1 MVTVE
6 GTSTARF
13 EPVRAALAAH
23 LESGEEL
30 GASIAIDV
38 DGVME
43 VDLWG
48 GHADAA
54 RTVPWHRDTLVG
66 LWSTTK
72 TLSSLAALV
81 LVDRGALDLDRP
93 VAHYW
98 PEFAA
103 RGKEDIEV
111 RHVLAHTSGLSG
123 WQQPF
128 TVDDLYDWPTASARL
143 AGQAP
148 WWKPGSASGYHV
160 QTQGQLVGELVR
172 RVSGRTLT
180 EFVDTEIA
188 GPLGADVQIGARE
201 ADWPRIAP
209 LVPPSQLLDMPADLD
224 PEALFTKTLFGSP
237 ARDEH
242 VDTPRWRRAELGA
255 VNGHGN
261 ARGMA
266 RALSVISRHGEA
278 NGLRLLSTD
287 TVDRILDVQADG
299 IDLFLGVPV
308 RWGIGYALT
317 DPRTM
322 PHMPTGR
329 VCFWVGR
336 GGSIVVMDLD
346 RRITFAYTM
355 NRLGDGLLGSER
367 THCYLKHVYEAFDA
381 NPSTPRTET
390 RTARGE
396 PGAPRRR

>member
-1 MVTVE
+1 MITVE
-6 GTSTARF
+6 GTSTDRF
-13 EPVRAALAAH
+13 EPVRAALEAH

-30 GASIAIDV
+30 GASIAVDV

-48 GHADAA
+48 GYADEA
-54 RTVPWHRDTLVG
+54 RTVPWEQDTVVN

-72 TLSSLAALV
+72 TLSSLAVLL
-81 LVDRGALDLDRP
+81 LVDRGALDLHRP

-103 RGKEDIEV
+103 RGKQDIEV

-128 TVDDLYDWPTASARL
+128 TMDDLYDGPTASARL
-143 AGQAP
+143 AAQAP
-148 WWKPGSASGYHV
+148 WWEPGSASGYHV

-172 RVSGRTLT
+172 RVTGRTLT

-188 GPLGADVQIGARE
+188 GPARADVQIGARE
-201 ADWPRIAP
+201 ADWPRIAESVAPSP
-209 LVPPSQLLDMPADLD
+209 LSGMPAGLD
-224 PEALFTKTLFGSP
+224 PEGIFTRTLLGSP

-242 VDTPRWRRAELGA
+242 VDTSRWRRAELGA

-261 ARGMA
+261 ARGLA
-266 RALSVISRHGEA
+266 RALSAVSRSGRV
-278 NGLRLLSTD
+278 NGHQLLSAD
-287 TVDRILDVQADG
+287 TVDKIFDVQADG
-299 IDLFLGVPV
+299 VDLFLGVPV
-308 RWGIGYALT
+308 RWGMGFALA
-317 DPRTM
+317 DARTM
-322 PHMPTGR
+322 PHLPTGR

-346 RRITFAYTM
+346 RRVTFSYAM
-355 NRLGDGLLGSER
+355 NRLGDGILGSER
-367 THCYLKHVYEAFDA
+367 TLGYLRQVYDVLG
-381 NPSTPRTET
+381 STD
-390 RTARGE
+390 
-396 PGAPRRR
+396 

>member
-1 MVTVE
+1 MSERLSSGVEKNMVVE

-23 LESGEEL
+23 LEAGEEL
-30 GASIAIDV
+30 GASIAVDV

-48 GHADAA
+48 GHADQA
-54 RTVPWHRDTLVG
+54 RTVPWHRDTLVS

-72 TLSSLAALV
+72 TLTNLAALL
-81 LVDRGALDLDRP
+81 LVDRGALDLQRP

-103 RGKEDIEV
+103 QGKEHIEV
-111 RHVLAHTSGLSG
+111 RHVLSHTSGLSG
-123 WQQPF
+123 WEQPF
-128 TVDDLYDWPTASARL
+128 SMEDLYDWPTASARL
-143 AGQAP
+143 AAQAP
-148 WWKPGSASGYHV
+148 WWEPGTASGYHV

-188 GPLGADVQIGARE
+188 KPTQADVQIGARQ
-201 ADWPRIAP
+201 ADWPRIAD
-209 LVPPSQLLDMPADLD
+209 LVAPSQLSGIPTGLD
-224 PEALFTKTLFGSP
+224 PEGIFTRTLAGSP

-242 VDTPRWRRAELGA
+242 VDTPQWRSAELGA

-261 ARGMA
+261 ARGLA
-266 RALSVISRHGEA
+266 RALSVISRRGQV
-278 NGLRLLSTD
+278 NGLRLLSAE
-287 TVDRILDVQADG
+287 TVDKVLDVHADG
-299 IDLFLGVPV
+299 VDLFLGVPV
-308 RWGIGYALT
+308 RWGIGYALA

-329 VCFWVGR
+329 ICFWVGR
-336 GGSIVVMDLD
+336 GGSIVMMDLD
-346 RRITFAYTM
+346 RGVTFAYTM
-355 NRLGDGLLGSER
+355 NRVGDGILGSER
-367 THCYLKHVYEAFDA
+367 THDYIKQVYEVLE
-381 NPSTPRTET
+381 ST
-390 RTARGE
+390 G
-396 PGAPRRR
+396 

>member
-6 GTSTARF
+6 GTNTARF

-30 GASIAIDV
+30 GASIAVDV
-38 DGVME
+38 DGVLE

-48 GHADAA
+48 GYTDTA
-54 RTVPWHRDTLVG
+54 RTVAWHRDTLVN

-81 LVDRGALDLDRP
+81 LVDRGALDLHRP

-103 RGKEDIEV
+103 QGKQDIEV
-111 RHVLAHTSGLSG
+111 RHVLSHTSGLSG
-123 WQQPF
+123 WQPPF

-143 AGQAP
+143 AAQAP
-148 WWKPGSASGYHV
+148 WWEPGSASGYHV
-160 QTQGQLVGELVR
+160 QTQGQLIGELVR
-172 RVSGRTLT
+172 RVSGRTLAA
-180 EFVDTEIA
+180 FVDTEIA
-188 GPLGADVQIGARE
+188 EPSGADVQIGARQV
-201 ADWPRIAP
+201 DWPRIAE
-209 LVPPSQLLDMPADLD
+209 LVAPAQLSGIPTGLD
-224 PEALFTKTLFGSP
+224 PEGIFTRTLLGSP

-242 VDTPRWRRAELGA
+242 VDTPQWRRAELGA

-266 RALSVISRHGEA
+266 RALSVISRRGRV
-278 NGLRLLSTD
+278 NGRRLLSAD
-287 TVDRILDVQADG
+287 TVDKVLDVQSDG
-299 IDLFLGVPV
+299 VDLFLGVPV
-308 RWGIGYALT
+308 RWGTGFALA
-317 DPRTM
+317 DARTM
-322 PHMPTGR
+322 PHLPNGR

-346 RRITFAYTM
+346 RRVTFAYTM
-355 NRLGDGLLGSER
+355 NRLGDGILGSER
-367 THCYLKHVYEAFDA
+367 THSYLRRVYEVLA
-381 NPSTPRTET
+381 STD
-390 RTARGE
+390 
-396 PGAPRRR
+396 

>member
-1 MVTVE
+1 MANVE

-23 LESGEEL
+23 LDSGEEL
-30 GASIAIDV
+30 GASIAVDV

-48 GHADAA
+48 GHTDEA
-54 RTVPWHRDTLVG
+54 RTVPWREDTVVN

-72 TLSSLAALV
+72 TLTNLAALV
-81 LVDRGALDLDRP
+81 LVDRGVLDLHRP

-103 RGKEDIEV
+103 EGKQDIEV

-128 TVDDLYDWPTASARL
+128 TMDQLYDRQAASARL
-143 AGQAP
+143 AAQAP

-188 GPLGADVQIGARE
+188 TPSRADVQIGARE
-201 ADWPRIAP
+201 ADWPRIAELVAPAP
-209 LVPPSQLLDMPADLD
+209 LSGMPAGLD
-224 PEALFTKTLFGSP
+224 PDGIFVRTLLGSP

-242 VDTPRWRRAELGA
+242 VDTPEWRRAELGA

-266 RALSVISRHGEA
+266 RALSMISRRGEV
-278 NGLRLLSTD
+278 NGVRVLSEE
-287 TVDRILDVQADG
+287 TVEKVFDVQADG
-299 IDLFLGVPV
+299 VDLFLGVPV
-308 RWGIGYALT
+308 RWGVGFALADT
-317 DPRTM
+317 RTM

-329 VCFWVGR
+329 ICFWVGR
-336 GGSIVVMDLD
+336 GGSLVMMDLD
-346 RRITFAYTM
+346 RRLTFSYTM

-367 THCYLKHVYEAFDA
+367 THSYIRHVYEVM
-381 NPSTPRTET
+381 N
-390 RTARGE
+390 
-396 PGAPRRR
+396 APV

>member
-1 MVTVE
+1 MVHVE
-6 GTSTARF
+6 GTTTARF

-30 GASIAIDV
+30 GASIAVDV

-43 VDLWG
+43 ADLWG
-48 GHADAA
+48 GHADGA
-54 RTVPWHRDTLVG
+54 RTEPWHRDTLVN

-81 LVDRGALDLDRP
+81 LVDRGALDLHRP
-93 VAHYW
+93 VADYW
-98 PEFAA
+98 PAFAA
-103 RGKEDIEV
+103 RGKQDIEV

-123 WQQPF
+123 WEQPF

-143 AGQAP
+143 AAQAP
-148 WWKPGSASGYHV
+148 WWEPGSASGYHV

-188 GPLGADVQIGARE
+188 GPALADVQIGARQ
-201 ADWPRIAP
+201 ADWHRIAELVAPAP
-209 LVPPSQLLDMPADLD
+209 LAGIPAGLD
-224 PEALFTKTLFGSP
+224 PEGIFLKTLLGSP

-266 RALSVISRHGEA
+266 RALSVISRGGRV
-278 NGLRLLSTD
+278 NGHRLLSEE
-287 TVDRILDVQADG
+287 TVEKVLDVQADG
-299 IDLFLGVPV
+299 VDLFLGVPV
-308 RWGIGYALT
+308 RWGVGFALA
-317 DPRTM
+317 DARTM

-336 GGSIVVMDLD
+336 GGSLVMMDLD
-346 RRITFAYTM
+346 RRVTFSYTM

-367 THCYLKHVYEAFDA
+367 THDYIRHVYEVLD
-381 NPSTPRTET
+381 ST
-390 RTARGE
+390 AC
-396 PGAPRRR
+396 

>member
-6 GTSTARF
+6 GTTTARF

-43 VDLWG
+43 VDMWG
-48 GHADAA
+48 GHADTE
-54 RTVPWHRDTLVG
+54 RTVPWRRDTLVG

-81 LVDRGALDLDRP
+81 LVDRGALDLHRP

-103 RGKEDIEV
+103 GGKQDIEV

-128 TVDDLYDWPTASARL
+128 TMDDLYDWPTASARL
-143 AGQAP
+143 AEQAP
-148 WWKPGSASGYHV
+148 WWRPGSASCYHL

-172 RVSGRTLT
+172 RVSGLTLT

-188 GPLGADVQIGARE
+188 GPLEADVQIGARE

-209 LVPPSQLLDMPADLD
+209 LVPPSQIIDMPAGSD
-224 PEALFTKTLFGSP
+224 PEGIFAKTLFGSP

-242 VDTPRWRRAELGA
+242 VDTPQWRRAELGA

-266 RALSVISRHGEA
+266 RALSVISRGGEA
-278 NGLRLLSTD
+278 NGLRLLSAH
-287 TVDRILDVQADG
+287 TVGKIFDVQADG
-299 IDLFLGVPV
+299 TDLFLGVPV
-308 RWGIGYALT
+308 RWGIGYALA
-317 DPRTM
+317 DSRTM
-322 PHMPTGR
+322 PHMPTGTI
-329 VCFWVGR
+329 CFWVGR
-336 GGSIVVMDLD
+336 GGSIAMMDLD
-346 RRITFAYTM
+346 RRITFTYTM
-355 NRLGDGLLGSER
+355 NRLGDGILGSER
-367 THCYLKHVYEAFDA
+367 THHYLKLVYAALDA
-381 NPSTPRTET
+381 
-390 RTARGE
+390 AR
-396 PGAPRRR
+396 

>member
-13 EPVRAALAAH
+13 EPVRAALEAH

-38 DGVME
+38 DGVLE

-54 RTVPWHRDTLVG
+54 RTLPWHRDTVVN

-72 TLSSLAALV
+72 TLASLAALV
-81 LVDRGALDLDRP
+81 LVDRGALDLHRP

-103 RGKEDIEV
+103 RGKQDIEV
-111 RHVLAHTSGLSG
+111 RHILAHTSGLSG

-128 TVDDLYDWPTASARL
+128 TMDDLYDRPTASARL
-143 AGQAP
+143 AAQAP
-148 WWKPGSASGYHV
+148 WWEPGSASGYHM

-188 GPLGADVQIGARE
+188 KPLEADVQIGARE
-201 ADWPRIAP
+201 ADWQRIAP
-209 LVPPSQLLDMPADLD
+209 LVSSPQLSGVPAGLD
-224 PEALFTKTLFGSP
+224 PEAVFTKTLLGSP

-242 VDTPRWRRAELGA
+242 VDTPQWRRAELPA

-266 RALSVISRHGEA
+266 RALSVISRRGEA
-278 NGLRLLSTD
+278 NGLRLLSPE
-287 TVDRILDVQADG
+287 TVDQIFDVQADG

-308 RWGIGYALT
+308 RWGIGYALA

-322 PHMPTGR
+322 PHMPTGTI
-329 VCFWVGR
+329 CFWVGW
-336 GGSIVVMDLD
+336 GGSIVMMDLD

-355 NRLGDGLLGSER
+355 NRMGEGMLGSER
-367 THCYLKHVYEAFDA
+367 THSYVRHVYEALDA
-381 NPSTPRTET
+381 TN
-390 RTARGE
+390 
-396 PGAPRRR
+396 

>member
-23 LESGEEL
+23 IESGEEL
-30 GASIAIDV
+30 GASIAVDV
-38 DGVME
+38 DGALE
-43 VDLWG
+43 VDIWG
-48 GHADAA
+48 GHADTA
-54 RTVPWHRDTLVG
+54 RTVPWSRDTLVG

-72 TLSSLAALV
+72 TLSSLAALL
-81 LVDRGALDLDRP
+81 LVDRGELELHRP
-93 VAHYW
+93 VAEYW
-98 PEFAA
+98 PAFAA
-103 RGKEDIEV
+103 EGKQNIEV
-111 RHVLAHTSGLSG
+111 RHVLSHTAGLSG

-128 TVDDLYDWPTASARL
+128 TMDDLCHWPTASARL

-148 WWKPGSASGYHV
+148 WWKPGTAAGYHM

-201 ADWPRIAP
+201 ADWPRIAA
-209 LVPPSQLLDMPADLD
+209 LVPPAQLPGVLADPAPD
-224 PEALFTKTLFGSP
+224 AVFTRTLLGSP

-242 VDTPRWRRAELGA
+242 VDTPQWRRAELGA

-261 ARGMA
+261 ARGLA
-266 RALSVISRHGEA
+266 RALSVISRRGTA
-278 NGLRLLSTD
+278 NGHRLLSPD
-287 TVDRILDVQADG
+287 TVDAIFDVQADG
-299 IDLFLGVPV
+299 VDLFLGVPV
-308 RWGIGYALT
+308 RWGIGYALA

-322 PHMPTGR
+322 PHMPTGTI
-329 VCFWVGR
+329 CFWVGR
-336 GGSIVVMDLD
+336 GGSVVMMDLD

-355 NRLGDGLLGSER
+355 NRLGDGILGSER
-367 THCYLKHVYEAFDA
+367 THSYIRHVYE
-381 NPSTPRTET
+381 SLGT
-390 RTARGE
+390 TAG
-396 PGAPRRR
+396 

>member
-1 MVTVE
+1 MPSTVGKDMVTVE

-23 LESGEEL
+23 LDSDEEL
-30 GASIAIDV
+30 GASIAVDV

-43 VDLWG
+43 VDIWG
-48 GHADAA
+48 GHVDET
-54 RTVPWHRDTLVG
+54 RTVPWGRDTLVS

-81 LVDRGALDLDRP
+81 LVDRGALDLHRP
-93 VAHYW
+93 VARYW

-103 RGKEDIEV
+103 GGKGDIEV

-123 WQQPF
+123 WEQPF
-128 TVDDLYDWPTASARL
+128 SVDDLYDWPTASARL
-143 AGQAP
+143 AEQAP
-148 WWKPGSASGYHV
+148 WWTPGSASGYHV

-172 RVSGRTLT
+172 RVGGRTLT

-188 GPLGADVQIGARE
+188 GPLDADVQIGARE
-201 ADWPRIAP
+201 ADWPRVAE
-209 LVPPSQLLDMPADLD
+209 LVPPQISGIPAGFD
-224 PEALFTKTLFGSP
+224 PGTVFAKTLLGSP

-242 VDTPRWRRAELGA
+242 VDTPHWRRAELGA
-255 VNGHGN
+255 LNGHGT

-266 RALSVISRHGEA
+266 RALSVISRRGEA
-278 NGLRLLSTD
+278 NGHRLLSPE
-287 TVDRILDVQADG
+287 TVDKIFDVQADG
-299 IDLFLGVPV
+299 VDLFLGVPV
-308 RWGIGYALT
+308 RWGIGYALA

-322 PHMPTGR
+322 PGMPTGTI
-329 VCFWVGR
+329 CFWVGR
-336 GGSIVVMDLD
+336 GGSIVMMDLD

-367 THCYLKHVYEAFDA
+367 THSYIRHVYEALDA
-381 NPSTPRTET
+381 PS
-390 RTARGE
+390 
-396 PGAPRRR
+396 

>member
-1 MVTVE
+1 MVIVE

-23 LESGEEL
+23 LEAGEEL
-30 GASIAIDV
+30 GASIAVDV

-48 GHADAA
+48 GHADEA
-54 RTVPWHRDTLVG
+54 RNVPWHRDTLVSM
-66 LWSTTK
+66 WSTTK
-72 TLSSLAALV
+72 TLTNLAALV
-81 LVDRGALDLDRP
+81 LVDRGALDLHRP

-103 RGKEDIEV
+103 RGKEHIEV
-111 RHVLAHTSGLSG
+111 RHVLAHTSGLAG

-128 TVDDLYDWPTASARL
+128 TMEDLYDWPTASARL
-143 AGQAP
+143 AAQAP
-148 WWKPGSASGYHV
+148 WWEPGSASGYHV

-172 RVSGRTLT
+172 RVSGRTLR

-188 GPLGADVQIGARE
+188 KPAQADVQIGARQ
-201 ADWPRIAP
+201 ADWPRIAG
-209 LVPPSQLLDMPADLD
+209 LVAPSQLSGIPTGLD
-224 PEALFTKTLFGSP
+224 PDGIFTKTLFGSP

-242 VDTPRWRRAELGA
+242 VDTPQWRSAELGA

-266 RALSVISRHGEA
+266 RALSVISRRGQV
-278 NGLRLLSTD
+278 NGLRLLSAE
-287 TVDRILDVQADG
+287 TVDKVFDVQTDG
-299 IDLFLGVPV
+299 VDLFLGVPV
-308 RWGIGYALT
+308 RWGIGYALA

-329 VCFWVGR
+329 ICFWVGR
-336 GGSIVVMDLD
+336 GGSIVMMDLD
-346 RRITFAYTM
+346 RRVTFSYTM
-355 NRLGDGLLGSER
+355 NRVGDGLLGSER
-367 THCYLKHVYEAFDA
+367 THSYIKHVYEVLE
-381 NPSTPRTET
+381 STD
-390 RTARGE
+390 
-396 PGAPRRR
+396 

>member
-23 LESGEEL
+23 LECGEEL

-43 VDLWG
+43 VDIWG
-48 GHADAA
+48 GHADEA
-54 RTVPWHRDTLVG
+54 RTVPWHQDTLVN

-81 LVDRGALDLDRP
+81 LVDRGALDLHRP
-93 VAHYW
+93 VAQYW

-103 RGKEDIEV
+103 RGKQDIEV
-111 RHVLAHTSGLSG
+111 RHLLAHTSGLSG

-128 TVDDLYDWPTASARL
+128 TMDDLCDWTTASARL

-148 WWKPGSASGYHV
+148 WWEPGSASGYHM

-188 GPLGADVQIGARE
+188 KPLEADIQIGARE

-209 LVPPSQLLDMPADLD
+209 LVPPSQIFAVPAGLE
-224 PEALFTKTLFGSP
+224 PEAVFTKTLLGSP

-242 VDTPRWRRAELGA
+242 VDTPQWRRAELGA

-266 RALSVISRHGEA
+266 RALSVISRRGEV
-278 NGLRLLSTD
+278 NGLRLLSPD
-287 TVDRILDVQADG
+287 TVDKIFDVQADG
-299 IDLFLGVPV
+299 VDLFLGVPV
-308 RWGIGYALT
+308 RWGIGYALA

-322 PHMPTGR
+322 PHMPTGTI
-329 VCFWVGR
+329 CFWVGR
-336 GGSIVVMDLD
+336 GGSIVMMDLD

-355 NRLGDGLLGSER
+355 NRLGDGILGSER
-367 THCYLKHVYEAFDA
+367 THSYVRHVYEALDA
-381 NPSTPRTET
+381 AN
-390 RTARGE
+390 
-396 PGAPRRR
+396 

>member
-1 MVTVE
+1 MVHVE

-30 GASIAIDV
+30 GASIAVDV

-48 GHADAA
+48 GHADEA
-54 RTVPWHRDTLVG
+54 RTVPWHQDTLVN

-81 LVDRGALDLDRP
+81 LVDRGALDLHRP

-103 RGKEDIEV
+103 QGKQDIEV

-128 TVDDLYDWPTASARL
+128 TMDDLYDWPTASARL
-143 AGQAP
+143 AAQAP

-160 QTQGQLVGELVR
+160 QTQGQLIGELVR

-188 GPLGADVQIGARE
+188 EPARADVQIGARQ
-201 ADWPRIAP
+201 ADWPRIAE
-209 LVPPSQLLDMPADLD
+209 LVAPAQLSGMPDGLD
-224 PEALFTKTLFGSP
+224 PEGIFARTLLGSP

-261 ARGMA
+261 ARGLA
-266 RALSVISRHGEA
+266 RALSVISRRGRV
-278 NGLRLLSTD
+278 NDLRLLSEE
-287 TVDRILDVQADG
+287 TVEKVLDVQADG
-299 IDLFLGVPV
+299 VDLFLGVPV
-308 RWGIGYALT
+308 RWGIGFALA
-317 DPRTM
+317 DARTM

-336 GGSIVVMDLD
+336 GGSIVMMDLD
-346 RRITFAYTM
+346 RGVTFSYTM
-355 NRLGDGLLGSER
+355 NRLGDGILGSER
-367 THCYLKHVYEAFDA
+367 TYSYLKHVYEVLDCAD
-381 NPSTPRTET
+381 
-390 RTARGE
+390 
-396 PGAPRRR
+396 

>member
-1 MVTVE
+1 MVNVE
-6 GTSTARF
+6 GKSTARF

-23 LESGEEL
+23 LASGEEL
-30 GASIAIDV
+30 GASVAVDV

-48 GHADAA
+48 GHADEA
-54 RTVPWHRDTLVG
+54 RTVPWEQDTLVS

-72 TLSSLAALV
+72 TLTSLAALV

-93 VAHYW
+93 VAYYW

-103 RGKEDIEV
+103 RGKQDIEV

-128 TVDDLYDWPTASARL
+128 TMDDLYDRPAASARL
-143 AGQAP
+143 AAQAP
-148 WWKPGSASGYHV
+148 WWEPGTASGYHV

-172 RVSGRTLT
+172 RVRGRTLT

-188 GPLGADVQIGARE
+188 KPSRADVQIGARQ

-209 LVPPSQLLDMPADLD
+209 LVAPAPLAGIPEGLD
-224 PEALFTKTLFGSP
+224 PEGLFVKTLLGSP

-261 ARGMA
+261 ARGLA
-266 RALSVISRHGEA
+266 RALSVISRRGEV
-278 NGLRLLSTD
+278 NGVRLLSEE
-287 TVDRILDVQADG
+287 TVDKVLDVQADG
-299 IDLFLGVPV
+299 VDLFLGVPV
-308 RWGIGYALT
+308 RWGVGFALA
-317 DPRTM
+317 DARTM

-336 GGSIVVMDLD
+336 GGSIVMMDLD
-346 RRITFAYTM
+346 RRVTFSYTM
-355 NRLGDGLLGSER
+355 NRLGDGILGSER
-367 THCYLKHVYEAFDA
+367 THSYLKHVYEVLD
-381 NPSTPRTET
+381 STR
-390 RTARGE
+390 
-396 PGAPRRR
+396 

>member
-6 GTSTARF
+6 GTSTDRF

-54 RTVPWHRDTLVG
+54 RTVPWQQDTLVG

-81 LVDRGALDLDRP
+81 LVDRGALDLHRP
-93 VAHYW
+93 VAYYW

-103 RGKEDIEV
+103 RGKQDIEV

-128 TVDDLYDWPTASARL
+128 TMDDLYDWPTASARL
-143 AGQAP
+143 AEQAP
-148 WWKPGSASGYHV
+148 WWKPGSASGYHM

-188 GPLGADVQIGARE
+188 GPLEADVQIGARE

-209 LVPPSQLLDMPADLD
+209 LVPPSQIIEVPAGID
-224 PEALFTKTLFGSP
+224 PEAIFTKTLFGSP

-242 VDTPRWRRAELGA
+242 VDTPQWRRAELGA

-266 RALSVISRHGEA
+266 RALSVISRRGEA
-278 NGLRLLSTD
+278 NGLELLSPG
-287 TVDRILDVQADG
+287 TVDKIWDVQADG

-308 RWGIGYALT
+308 RWGIGYALA

-322 PHMPTGR
+322 PHMPTGTI
-329 VCFWVGR
+329 CFWVGR
-336 GGSIVVMDLD
+336 GGSIVMMDLD

-355 NRLGDGLLGSER
+355 NRLGDGILGSER
-367 THCYLKHVYEAFDA
+367 THSYLKHVYEALDA
-381 NPSTPRTET
+381 AN
-390 RTARGE
+390 
-396 PGAPRRR
+396 

>member
-23 LESGEEL
+23 LASGEEL

-48 GHADAA
+48 GHADEP
-54 RTVPWHRDTLVG
+54 RTVAWHRDTVVG

-81 LVDRGALDLDRP
+81 LVERGALDLDRP

-103 RGKEDIEV
+103 RGKQDIEV

-128 TVDDLYDWPTASARL
+128 TMDDLYDWPTASARL
-143 AGQAP
+143 ADQAP
-148 WWKPGSASGYHV
+148 WWEPGSASGYHM

-188 GPLGADVQIGARE
+188 GPLDADVQIGARE

-209 LVPPSQLLDMPADLD
+209 LVSSSPPSAPPAGLD
-224 PEALFTKTLFGSP
+224 PEAVFTRTLLGSP

-261 ARGMA
+261 ARGLA
-266 RALSVISRHGEA
+266 RALSVISRRGET
-278 NGLRLLSTD
+278 NGVRLLSPD
-287 TVDRILDVQADG
+287 TVDKIFDVQADG
-299 IDLFLGVPV
+299 VDLFLGVPV
-308 RWGIGYALT
+308 RWGIGYALA

-322 PHMPTGR
+322 PHMPTGTI
-329 VCFWVGR
+329 CFWVGW
-336 GGSIVVMDLD
+336 GGSIVMMDLD

-355 NRLGDGLLGSER
+355 NRMGEGILGSQR
-367 THCYLKHVYEAFDA
+367 THDYLRHVYEALA
-381 NPSTPRTET
+381 
-390 RTARGE
+390 TA
-396 PGAPRRR
+396 

>member
-1 MVTVE
+1 MVVE

-23 LESGEEL
+23 LETGEEL
-30 GASIAIDV
+30 GASIAVDV

-48 GHADAA
+48 GHADRA
-54 RTVPWHRDTLVG
+54 RTVPWRRDTLVSM
-66 LWSTTK
+66 WSTTK
-72 TLSSLAALV
+72 TLTNLAALV
-81 LVDRGALDLDRP
+81 LVDRGALDLHRP

-103 RGKEDIEV
+103 RGKEHIEV
-111 RHVLAHTSGLSG
+111 RHVLSHTSGLSG
-123 WQQPF
+123 WEQPF
-128 TVDDLYDWPTASARL
+128 SMEDLYDWPTASARL
-143 AGQAP
+143 AAQAP
-148 WWKPGSASGYHV
+148 WWEPGTASGYHV

-188 GPLGADVQIGARE
+188 KPTQADVQIGARQ
-201 ADWPRIAP
+201 ADWSRIAD
-209 LVPPSQLLDMPADLD
+209 LVAPSQLSGIPTGLD
-224 PEALFTKTLFGSP
+224 PEGIFTRTLLGSP

-242 VDTPRWRRAELGA
+242 VDTQQWRSAELGA

-266 RALSVISRHGEA
+266 RALSAISRRGQV
-278 NGLRLLSTD
+278 NGLRLLSAE
-287 TVDRILDVQADG
+287 TVDKVLDVQADG
-299 IDLFLGVPV
+299 VDLFLGVPV
-308 RWGIGYALT
+308 RWGIGYALA

-329 VCFWVGR
+329 ICFWVGR
-336 GGSIVVMDLD
+336 GGSIVMMDLD
-346 RRITFAYTM
+346 RGVTFAYTM
-355 NRLGDGLLGSER
+355 NRVGDGILGSER
-367 THCYLKHVYEAFDA
+367 THDYIKQVYEVLE
-381 NPSTPRTET
+381 ST
-390 RTARGE
+390 G
-396 PGAPRRR
+396 

>member
-1 MVTVE
+1 MVIVE

-23 LESGEEL
+23 LESCEEL
-30 GASIAIDV
+30 GASIAVDV

-48 GHADAA
+48 GHADEA
-54 RTVPWHRDTLVG
+54 RTVPWHQDTLVS

-81 LVDRGALDLDRP
+81 LVDRG
-93 VAHYW
+93 HW
-98 PEFAA
+98 ICTA
-103 RGKEDIEV
+103 RSRTTGPNSLL
-111 RHVLAHTSGLSG
+111 RASRTSRCGMSCHTSGLSG

-128 TVDDLYDWPTASARL
+128 TIDDLYDWPTASARL
-143 AGQAP
+143 AAQAP
-148 WWKPGSASGYHV
+148 WWEPGSASGYHV

-180 EFVDTEIA
+180 EFLDTEIA
-188 GPLGADVQIGARE
+188 KPSQADVQIGARQ
-201 ADWPRIAP
+201 ADWPRIAE
-209 LVPPSQLLDMPADLD
+209 LVAPSQLPGMPVGLD
-224 PEALFTKTLFGSP
+224 PEGIFTKTLLGSP

-242 VDTPRWRRAELGA
+242 VDTPQWRRAELGA

-266 RALSVISRHGEA
+266 RALSVISRRGQV
-278 NGLRLLSTD
+278 NGHRLLSAD
-287 TVDRILDVQADG
+287 TVDKTLDVQADG

-308 RWGIGYALT
+308 RWGIGFALA
-317 DPRTM
+317 DARTM

-336 GGSIVVMDLD
+336 GGSIVMMDLD
-346 RRITFAYTM
+346 RRVTFSYTM
-355 NRLGDGLLGSER
+355 NRLGDGILGSER
-367 THCYLKHVYEAFDA
+367 THSYIRHVYEVLD
-381 NPSTPRTET
+381 STD
-390 RTARGE
+390 
-396 PGAPRRR
+396 

>member
-1 MVTVE
+1 LVTVE
-6 GTSTARF
+6 GKNTARF

-30 GASIAIDV
+30 GASIAVDV

-48 GHADAA
+48 GYTDTA
-54 RTVPWHRDTLVG
+54 RTVAWHRDTLVN

-81 LVDRGALDLDRP
+81 LVDRGALDLHRP

-103 RGKEDIEV
+103 QGKQDIEV

-123 WQQPF
+123 WEQPF
-128 TVDDLYDWPTASARL
+128 TVDDLYDWPTASAKL
-143 AGQAP
+143 AVQAP
-148 WWKPGSASGYHV
+148 WWEPGSASGYHV
-160 QTQGQLVGELVR
+160 QTQGQLIGELVR
-172 RVSGRTLT
+172 RVSGRTLSA
-180 EFVDTEIA
+180 FVDTEIA
-188 GPLGADVQIGARE
+188 EPSQADVQIGARQV
-201 ADWPRIAP
+201 DWPRIAELVAPSP
-209 LVPPSQLLDMPADLD
+209 LSGIPAGLD
-224 PEALFTKTLFGSP
+224 PDGVFTKTLLGSP

-242 VDTPRWRRAELGA
+242 VDTPQWRRAELGA

-266 RALSVISRHGEA
+266 RALSAISRRGRV
-278 NGLRLLSTD
+278 NGRRLLSAD
-287 TVDRILDVQADG
+287 TVDKVLDAQSDG
-299 IDLFLGVPV
+299 VDLFLGVPV
-308 RWGIGYALT
+308 RWGLGFALA
-317 DPRTM
+317 DARTM
-322 PHMPTGR
+322 PHLPGGR

-346 RRITFAYTM
+346 RRVTFAYTM
-355 NRLGDGLLGSER
+355 NRLGDGVLGSER
-367 THCYLKHVYEAFDA
+367 THSYLRRVYEVLAC
-381 NPSTPRTET
+381 T
-390 RTARGE
+390 G
-396 PGAPRRR
+396 